1 MSEES
6 PKVVNMDTP
15 ELAAFFSESEFPSE
29 SELASMPASRVTPE
43 ISAADAHSGEEP
55 DSLSGSAEK
64 AGRRAAGSFGGTAH
78 ERPAAPAF
86 RAIA

>member
-29 SELASMPASRVTPE
+29 SELASVPASRVTPE
-43 ISAADAHSGEEP
+43 ISAANAHSGEEP
-55 DSLSGSAEK
+55 SGLSGSAAESWTS
-64 AGRRAAGSFGGTAH
+64 RAEGSARGDGA
-78 ERPAAPAF
+78 
-86 RAIA
+86 